1 MTRLVPAVLLFSAL
15 VSPALAQDTA
25 PPTGTP
31 PAAAAAPPDGA
42 AATHAA
48 PAAAAAPAIDPEAPG
63 GDYVLD
69 QEHSAIVFSY
79 DHLGSSTS
87 RGIIRGVSG
96 TITLD
101 PAAPASSRVEV
112 AFPLSAIQTVS
123 RQLDEEMFGPDLF
136 DGAAPAT
143 AVTFTSTAVEPT
155 GPHTARVTGD
165 LHLNDVTAPVTLDVT
180 LRRLGKHPMTGQP
193 AAGFDITGTL
203 KRSDFGLGAFVPAIG
218 DEVRLEISAEAAKG

>member
-1 MTRLVPAVLLFSAL
+1 MRLASAFVLLSAL
-15 VSPALAQDTA
+15 AAPALAQDAA
-25 PPTGTP
+25 PPAGAPAADAAAPATDAP
-31 PAAAAAPPDGA
+31 PAAP
-42 AATHAA
+42 
-48 PAAAAAPAIDPEAPG
+48 AAPAIDPEAPA

-87 RGIIRGVSG
+87 RGTIRGVSG

-101 PAAPASSRVEV
+101 PAAPANSKVDI

-123 RQLDEEMFGPDLF
+123 RQLDEQLFGPDLF

-155 GPHTARVTGD
+155 GPDTARVTGD
-165 LHLNDVTAPVTLDVT
+165 LLLNDVTAPVTLDVT

-193 AAGFDITGTL
+193 SAGFDITCTL
-203 KRSDFGLGAFVPAIG
+203 KRSDFGLGAFAPAIG
-218 DEVRLEISAEAAKG
+218 DEVGLEISVEAAKG